1 VIKHIDLKFT
11 EQAHYTD
18 GGVDVMT
25 LIDAKFSTEQ
35 YLGLVIGDVIRY
47 ALRYLVTRKADD
59 LEKALT
65 MLAWG
70 INRLRR
76 EDGKIFAE

>member
-1 VIKHIDLKFT
+1 MIKQIALKFT
-11 EQAHYTD
+11 EQEHYTA

-25 LIDAKFSTEQ
+25 LIEVKFSTEQ
-35 YLGLVIGDVIRY
+35 YLGLVIGDVLRY
-47 ALRYLVTRKADD
+47 ALRYLVKRDSDD

-70 INRLRR
+70 VDRVRKDELRP
-76 EDGKIFAE
+76 E